1 MSEKIIHEIL
11 CWYSLKEEKQ
21 LLRAKA
27 QFLIMQ
33 KSTWDSLLS
42 TLQREELES
51 IRSSSDVVS
60 TYRMQH
66 AYKQRVRREEY
77 ATNMQQWIVSVL
89 LHITSFCDLVAALF
103 SNYRSKYVVDC
114 SDVWVTT
121 IVVGSS
127 TITYCCNYHL

>member
-1 MSEKIIHEIL
+1 
-11 CWYSLKEEKQ
+11 
-21 LLRAKA
+21 
-27 QFLIMQ
+27 MQ

-114 SDVWVTT
+114 SDV
-121 IVVGSS
+121 
-127 TITYCCNYHL
+127 